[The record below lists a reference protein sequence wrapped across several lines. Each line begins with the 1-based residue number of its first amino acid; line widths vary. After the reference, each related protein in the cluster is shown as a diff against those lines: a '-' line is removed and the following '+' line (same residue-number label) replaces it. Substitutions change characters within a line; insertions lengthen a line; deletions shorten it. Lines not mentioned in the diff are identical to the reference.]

1 MAFVREIAERITVL
15 HLGQVLAEGNVEQI
29 ETQSESARGLS
40 GIEGDRLMLKLTN
53 VDSYYDRSHI
63 LHAVCLGHTDREG
76 DGYPRPQRH
85 RQDHAAEDA
94 DGSHRPDGQAKSA
107 STERRS
113 ARIRRFRRARAG
125 IAYVPQGR
133 EIIPDFTIRENI
145 LMGGVRRARTASA
158 RSRTLVPELFPY
170 LMDNLDA
177 PGGVLSGG
185 QQQQLAI
192 ARALAADPKIILLD
206 EPNEGIQP
214 SIVEEIEAIII
225 SLNRE
230 VGLTVVLVEQNV
242 SFARQASH
250 GFAMMEK
257 GRVVVS
263 GAISE
268 LSDDI
273 VHRHMAV

>member
-1 MAFVREIAERITVL
+1 
-15 HLGQVLAEGNVEQI
+15 
-29 ETQSESARGLS
+29 
-40 GIEGDRLMLKLTN
+40 MLKLTN

-63 LHAVCLGHTDREG
+63 LHAVCLDIPIGEVTAVLGRNGTGKTTLLKTLMGLTDRMEG
-76 DGYPRPQRH
+76 QISLDG
-85 RQDHAAEDA
+85 
-94 DGSHRPDGQAKSA
+94 
-107 STERRS
+107 TE
-113 ARIRRFRRARAG
+113 IGKDPTFRRARAG

-145 LMGGVRRARTASA
+145 LMGAFARADGKRQIPE
-158 RSRTLVPELFPY
+158 LVPELFPY
-170 LMDNLDA
+170 LMDNLERA
-177 PGGVLSGG
+177 GGVLSGG

-192 ARALAADPKIILLD
+192 ARALAADPRIILLD

-225 SLNRE
+225 RLNRE

-242 SFARQASH
+242 AFARQASH
-250 GFAMMEK
+250 CFAMMEK

-268 LSDDI
+268 LSDEM

>member
-1 MAFVREIAERITVL
+1 
-15 HLGQVLAEGNVEQI
+15 
-29 ETQSESARGLS
+29 
-40 GIEGDRLMLKLTN
+40 MLKLTN

-63 LHAVCLGHTDREG
+63 LHAVCLDIPLGKVTAVLGRNGTGKTTLLKTLMGLTDRMEG
-76 DGYPRPQRH
+76 QISLDGIEIGKDP
-85 RQDHAAEDA
+85 
-94 DGSHRPDGQAKSA
+94 
-107 STERRS
+107 T
-113 ARIRRFRRARAG
+113 FRRARAG

-145 LMGGVRRARTASA
+145 LMGAFARADGKRQIPE
-158 RSRTLVPELFPY
+158 LVPELFPY
-170 LMDNLDA
+170 LMENLERA
-177 PGGVLSGG
+177 GGVLSGG

-225 SLNRE
+225 RLNRE

-242 SFARQASH
+242 LFARQASH
-250 GFAMMEK
+250 CFAMMEK
-257 GRVVVS
+257 GRIVVA
-263 GAISE
+263 GAIQE
-268 LSDDI
+268 LSDEM

>member
-1 MAFVREIAERITVL
+1 
-15 HLGQVLAEGNVEQI
+15 
-29 ETQSESARGLS
+29 
-40 GIEGDRLMLKLTN
+40 MLKLTN

-63 LHAVCLGHTDREG
+63 LHAVCLDIPIGKVTAVLGRNGTGKTTLLKTLMGLTDRMEG
-76 DGYPRPQRH
+76 QISLDG
-85 RQDHAAEDA
+85 AEIGKD
-94 DGSHRPDGQAKSA
+94 P
-107 STERRS
+107 T
-113 ARIRRFRRARAG
+113 FRRARAG

-145 LMGGVRRARTASA
+145 LMGAFARADGKRQIPE
-158 RSRTLVPELFPY
+158 LVPELFPY
-170 LMDNLDA
+170 LMDNLERA
-177 PGGVLSGG
+177 GGVLSGG

-225 SLNRE
+225 RLNRD

-242 SFARQASH
+242 LFARQASH
-250 GFAMMEK
+250 RFAMMEK
-257 GRVVVS
+257 GRVVVA
-263 GAISE
+263 GAIDE
-268 LSDDI
+268 LSDEM

>member
-1 MAFVREIAERITVL
+1 
-15 HLGQVLAEGNVEQI
+15 
-29 ETQSESARGLS
+29 
-40 GIEGDRLMLKLTN
+40 MLKLTN

-63 LHAVCLGHTDREG
+63 LHAVCLDIPIGKVTAVLGRNGTGKTTLLKTLMGLTDRMEG
-76 DGYPRPQRH
+76 QISLDG
-85 RQDHAAEDA
+85 AEIGKD
-94 DGSHRPDGQAKSA
+94 P
-107 STERRS
+107 T
-113 ARIRRFRRARAG
+113 FRRARAG

-145 LMGGVRRARTASA
+145 LMGAFARTDGK
-158 RSRTLVPELFPY
+158 RQIPELVPELFPY
-170 LMDNLDA
+170 LMDNLERA
-177 PGGVLSGG
+177 GGVLSGG

-225 SLNRE
+225 RLNRD

-242 SFARQASH
+242 AFARQASH
-250 GFAMMEK
+250 CFAMMEK

-268 LSDDI
+268 LSDELVD
-273 VHRHMAV
+273 RHMAV